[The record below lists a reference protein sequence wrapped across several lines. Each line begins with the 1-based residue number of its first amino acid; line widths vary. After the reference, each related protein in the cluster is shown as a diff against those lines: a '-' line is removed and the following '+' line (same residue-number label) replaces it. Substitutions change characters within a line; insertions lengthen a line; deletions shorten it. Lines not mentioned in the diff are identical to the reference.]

1 MHTAHLGCFKPKC
14 KFIVTL
20 RKNSALI
27 AVLGLTG
34 LCLAGVIDFGQNKAK
49 TGTSSLH
56 SAAKESSPA
65 VSQTAHWGVS
75 PFGNEWFAL
84 TSLDSVIAVQG
95 STDAVY
101 GRGGRAIDFGGKS
114 ADQYVAQHIG
124 AARTGDMKA
133 AYEVYKAE
141 AVCANSDEPVADYQD
156 AGEREQFLR
165 QREGLRKLCKGMSLA
180 QVQERMVFLAAAAR
194 AGNAEAQ
201 IDFYMEG
208 PPGTLRNPS
217 VNGDDPAVKQWKE
230 DAIDF
235 LKQAAAKCDRF
246 ALGLLSTVYD
256 AGNIVEHSDKLSMA
270 YGVADSLARRIPVT
284 PAQLRNR
291 FGEQV
296 ATTELEEAIQ
306 LGTGMVNQSC
316 KL

>member
-1 MHTAHLGCFKPKC
+1 MHTAHPGCFKPEC

-20 RKNSALI
+20 RKHYALI
-27 AVLGLTG
+27 AVLGLAG
-34 LCLAGVIDFGQNKAK
+34 LCLAGFIDFGQNKSE
-49 TGTSSLH
+49 TGPSSLL

-65 VSQTAHWGVS
+65 MSQMARWGAS
-75 PFGNEWFAL
+75 PFGNGRVVAAPIGNM
-84 TSLDSVIAVQG
+84 IAAQE

-114 ADQYVAQHIG
+114 ADQYIAQRIG

-133 AYEVYKAE
+133 AYDVYKAE

-165 QREGLRKLCKGMSLA
+165 QREGIRKLCKGMSLT

-201 IDFYMEG
+201 VDFYMEG
-208 PPGTLRNPS
+208 PSGTWQGLAE
-217 VNGDDPAVKQWKE
+217 NGDDPAIKQWKE
-230 DAIDF
+230 DAIGF
-235 LKQAAAKCDRF
+235 LKQAAGKCDQF

-256 AGNIVEHSDKLSMA
+256 AGNIVDHSDKMSMA

-284 PAQLRNR
+284 SAQLRIR

-296 ATTELEEAIQ
+296 ATAELEEAIQ
-306 LGTGMVNQSC
+306 LGTGMVNGSC